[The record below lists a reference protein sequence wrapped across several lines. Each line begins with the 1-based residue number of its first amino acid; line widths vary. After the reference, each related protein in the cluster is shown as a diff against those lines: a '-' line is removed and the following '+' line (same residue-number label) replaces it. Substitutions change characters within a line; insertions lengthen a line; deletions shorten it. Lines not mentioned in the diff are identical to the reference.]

1 MCRVYTP
8 TATPTVSF
16 KYVLIGINLVHAVW
30 SFYQSHYC
38 DIKSTKP
45 FHILLSFVLFIR
57 HTLRAVFI
65 ERAVSINNRG
75 VAEKKKFQVS
85 LPPTNSQLLDGV
97 SKVGTRQTAQSFGG
111 LLQVLADEGRGE
123 GRRHHD
129 GKVPVCGRSLE
140 GGCRWFTEHY
150 PHTALP

>member
-1 MCRVYTP
+1 MESCQGSSRERVAPPLIFREQGKTYPITIARRAENF
-8 TATPTVSF
+8 TISTVTSSPP
-16 KYVLIGINLVHAVW
+16 NLFI
-30 SFYQSHYC
+30 FY
-38 DIKSTKP
+38 
-45 FHILLSFVLFIR
+45 LRLFIR

-75 VAEKKKFQVS
+75 VAEKKKFLVS

-123 GRRHHD
+123 EGITT
-129 GKVPVCGRSLE
+129 GKYLYVVDP
-140 GGCRWFTEHY
+140 
-150 PHTALP
+150 